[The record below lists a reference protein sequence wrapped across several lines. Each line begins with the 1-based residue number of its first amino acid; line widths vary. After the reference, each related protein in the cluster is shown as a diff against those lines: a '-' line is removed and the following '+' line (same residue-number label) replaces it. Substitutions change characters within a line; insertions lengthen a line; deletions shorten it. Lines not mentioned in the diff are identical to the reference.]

1 MLVIMLPSS
10 VLILV
15 VGVVV
20 VLLFDVCAFRRV
32 RRLRLSVVIFKNLN
46 LLLFVILGLQINN
59 RSSTRSTKEIVM

>member
-59 RSSTRSTKEIVM
+59 RSSTRSTKEM

>member
-1 MLVIMLPSS
+1 MLPSS